1 MFPASARPRSRKSGP
16 TSNRDGTVSALLRPL
31 ARVSSETPTA
41 ETSGYAPLAWPVA
54 AAFCLVLGIAL
65 AGAGLPLWSSA
76 VCAGVLLFVG
86 LTLGLR
92 LALLTL
98 LFIPL
103 GFGRLE
109 LWEARPQPLA
119 PLIGTTQTFS
129 GSSDGTYL
137 TLDEPAGAK
146 VVLSPKGVVGAGRV
160 TLRGDVVAA
169 SRKRNPGG
177 FDYAAFLARRGV
189 GAQVYVDEVTS
200 FEPAGVTFKTRLQR
214 GVVAGLSPTQA
225 ALQEAMTLGIRD
237 NLRDL
242 RDVFAAAGLAHVLAL
257 SGLHIGVLIAALGF
271 LLRPLGVVRYPLMVA
286 FVIAFAALVGATPS
300 VLRATTMAVAVL
312 LSLWLGSGR
321 LEPWPALS
329 LAALLALLWNPSG
342 LFDLSFQLSYL
353 AVIGILVFALPT
365 LRLLHASSLPW
376 WHPKAL
382 LLGSLVVS
390 LGAQA
395 PLLPLLAH
403 TFGTVPVFGPVVN
416 IVALPLATVLV
427 PLGFLAGVLG
437 TVSLPLAALLN
448 HLTAPLA
455 SALIWAANESA
466 SWPSLEWG
474 EIAPVGF
481 AYYGV
486 GACALALVSLG
497 KLRLWRGLLVV
508 AAALSA
514 STLTPAPYG
523 NAELVFLDVG
533 QGDSTLI
540 RLPHRTEILVD
551 GGGTPFSDFDVGEN
565 TVVPALR
572 ALGVD
577 ELELVIASH
586 TDTDHIE
593 GLASVLRDMPVGEL
607 IIGYPSAASG
617 AFTALINAAK
627 VRGVPVTEV
636 RRGEV
641 LQVGDAR
648 LDILNP
654 PMQPFEASNDN
665 SVAFV
670 LNALGSKALFLGDL
684 PSKIEDTLAVPD
696 VNIMMVAHHGSRFS
710 TSDALLNA
718 AKPEQAVLSYGRNN
732 YGHPN
737 PDVLARLRA
746 HGAAVFATQ
755 QRGAV
760 RLPLGTLAK

>member
-1 MFPASARPRSRKSGP
+1 MSVTFSPPAQTTAQTP
-16 TSNRDGTVSALLRPL
+16 ALRPL
-31 ARVSSETPTA
+31 VWSIP
-41 ETSGYAPLAWPVA
+41 A
-54 AAFCLVLGIAL
+54 ALCLVLGIAL
-65 AGAGLPLWSSA
+65 SGAGSPLWMCA
-76 VCAGVLLFVG
+76 VCVGALLLIG

-92 LALLTL
+92 LVLLTL
-98 LFIPL
+98 LCVPL
-103 GFGRLE
+103 GFVRLE
-109 LWEARPQPLA
+109 TWAARPQPLL
-119 PLIGTTQTFS
+119 PLIGTAQALS
-129 GSSDGTYL
+129 GISDGTYL
-137 TLDEPAGAK
+137 RLAEPAGAK
-146 VVLSPKGVVGAGRV
+146 VVLSPQGVVGVGRV
-160 TLRGDVVAA
+160 TLRGEVVAA
-169 SRKRNPGG
+169 ATQRNPGG
-177 FDYAAFLARRGV
+177 FDYRGFLARRGV
-189 GAQVYVDEVTS
+189 GAQVYVAEVLS
-200 FEPAGVTFKTRLQR
+200 FEPAAVTFKERLRR
-214 GVVAGLSPTQA
+214 GVAAGLSPERA
-225 ALQEAMTLGIRD
+225 ALMEAMTLGIRD

-257 SGLHIGVLIAALGF
+257 SGLHIGVLLAALGL
-271 LLRPLGVVRYPLMVA
+271 LLRPLGVLRYPLMMA
-286 FVIAFAALVGATPS
+286 FVVAFAALVGATPS
-300 VLRATTMAVAVL
+300 VLRATTMAVALL

-353 AVIGILVFALPT
+353 AVIGILVFAAPT
-365 LRLLHASSLPW
+365 LRLLRASTLPW

-403 TFGTVPVFGPVVN
+403 TFGTVPLFGPVVN

-427 PLGFLAGVLG
+427 PLGFLAGLLG

-448 HLTAPLA
+448 QLTAPLA
-455 SALIWAANESA
+455 AALIWAANTSA
-466 SWPSLEWG
+466 SWPSVGWG

-481 AYYGV
+481 AYYAL
-486 GACALALVSLG
+486 GALALALVSLG

-514 STLTPAPYG
+514 SSLTPAPHG

-551 GGGTPFSDFDVGEN
+551 GGGTPFSDFDVGKN

-593 GLASVLRDMPVGEL
+593 GLASVLRDMPVGRL
-607 IIGYPSAASG
+607 VIGYPSADSE
-617 AFTALINAAK
+617 AFGALIDAAK
-627 VRGVPVTEV
+627 ARGVAVTEV

-665 SVAFV
+665 SIAFV
-670 LNALGSKALFLGDL
+670 LSALGTKALFLGDL
-684 PSKIEDTLAVPD
+684 PSKLEDTLAVPD
-696 VNIMMVAHHGSRFS
+696 VDILMVAHHGSRFS
-710 TSDALLNA
+710 TSDALLTA
-718 AKPEQAVLSYGRNN
+718 AKPETAVLSYGRNN

-737 PDVLARLRA
+737 PDVLVRLKA
-746 HGAAVFATQ
+746 HGAAVFETYQA
-755 QRGAV
+755 GAV
-760 RLPLGTLAK
+760 RLPLGQTKSSK

>member
-1 MFPASARPRSRKSGP
+1 MSVSLNPSAQPSTEAPAAEVSGH
-16 TSNRDGTVSALLRPL
+16 
-31 ARVSSETPTA
+31 
-41 ETSGYAPLAWPVA
+41 APLAWPVA

-76 VCAGVLLFVG
+76 VCAGVLLLVG
-86 LTLGLR
+86 LTFGLR
-92 LALLTL
+92 LVLLTL

-109 LWEARPQPLA
+109 LWQVRPQPLE
-119 PLIGTTQTFS
+119 PLIGTTQTLS
-129 GSSDGTYL
+129 GEGDGTYL

-146 VVLSPKGVVGAGRV
+146 LVLSPKGVVGAGRV

-169 SRKRNPGG
+169 SHKRNPGG

-200 FEPAGVTFKTRLQR
+200 FEPAAPSFKGRLQR

-271 LLRPLGVVRYPLMVA
+271 LLRPLGVLRYPLMIV
-286 FVIAFAALVGATPS
+286 FVVAFAALVGATPS

-329 LAALLALLWNPSG
+329 LAALLALLWNPSQ

-365 LRLLHASSLPW
+365 LRLLHASRLPW
-376 WHPKAL
+376 WHPKAW

-403 TFGTVPVFGPVVN
+403 TFGTVPLFGPAIN

-437 TVSLPLAALLN
+437 TVSLSLAAFLN

-466 SWPSLEWG
+466 TWPSLEWG

-486 GACALALVSLG
+486 GALALALVSLG
-497 KLRLWRGLLVV
+497 RLRLWRGLLVV
-508 AAALSA
+508 AAAFTA
-514 STLTPAPYG
+514 SMLTPAPYG
-523 NAELVFLDVG
+523 DSELVYLDVG

-586 TDTDHIE
+586 ADTDHIE
-593 GLASVLRDMPVGEL
+593 GLASVLRDVPVGEL
-607 IIGYPSAASG
+607 VIGYPSADSA
-617 AFTALINAAK
+617 AFAALLEIATA
-627 VRGVPVTEV
+627 RGVPVTEV

-641 LQVGDAR
+641 LELGAAR

-654 PMQPFEASNDN
+654 PLQPFEASNDN

-670 LNALGSKALFLGDL
+670 LHALGTKALFLGDV
-684 PSKIEDTLAVPD
+684 PSTVENVLAVPD
-696 VNIMMVAHHGSRFS
+696 VDILMVAHHGSRFS
-710 TSDALLNA
+710 TSDALLTA

-737 PDVLARLRA
+737 PDVLTRLQN
-746 HGAAVFATQ
+746 HGVAVFETHRA
-755 QRGAV
+755 GAV
-760 RLPLGTLAK
+760 RLPLGQTSSYEQ

>member
-1 MFPASARPRSRKSGP
+1 MS
-16 TSNRDGTVSALLRPL
+16 TVSAAPPQVITKTPPL
-31 ARVSSETPTA
+31 S
-41 ETSGYAPLAWPVA
+41 LAWSVP
-54 AAFCLVLGIAL
+54 AAFSLVLGIAL
-65 AGAGLPLWSSA
+65 AGAGLPLWTTA
-76 VCAGVLLFVG
+76 ACAGGLLLVG
-86 LTLGLR
+86 WTLGLR
-92 LALLTL
+92 LLLLTL
-98 LFIPL
+98 LCVPL
-103 GFGRLE
+103 GFVRFEG
-109 LWEARPQPLA
+109 WEARPQPLL
-119 PLIGTTQTFS
+119 PLIGTTQTLS
-129 GSSDGTYL
+129 GTSDGTYMKL
-137 TLDEPAGAK
+137 ESPAGAK

-160 TLRGDVVAA
+160 TLRGDVAPAA
-169 SRKRNPGG
+169 TKHNPGG
-177 FDYAAFLARRGV
+177 FDYAGFLARRGV
-189 GAQVYVDEVTS
+189 GAQVYVDEVLS
-200 FEPAGVTFKTRLQR
+200 FQPAAITFKERLRR
-214 GVVAGLSPTQA
+214 GVGAGLAPEQA
-225 ALQEAMTLGIRD
+225 ALMEAMTLGIRD

-257 SGLHIGVLIAALGF
+257 SGLHIGVLIAALG
-271 LLRPLGVVRYPLMVA
+271 LLLKPLGVLRYPLMIA
-286 FVIAFAALVGATPS
+286 FVVAFAALVGATPS

-312 LSLWLGSGR
+312 LSLWLGGGR

-353 AVIGILVFALPT
+353 AVIGILVFAGPT
-365 LRLLHASSLPW
+365 LRLIHISPLPW

-382 LLGSLVVS
+382 LVGSLLVS

-427 PLGFLAGVLG
+427 PLGFVAGLLG
-437 TVSLPLAALLN
+437 TVSLPLATFLN

-455 SALIWAANESA
+455 AALIWAANTSA
-466 SWPSLEWG
+466 AWPSLQWG

-481 AYYGV
+481 TYYGV
-486 GACALALVSLG
+486 GAFALALVSLG

-514 STLTPAPYG
+514 SAFTPAPHG
-523 NAELVFLDVG
+523 DAEIVFLDVG

-586 TDTDHIE
+586 ADTDHIE
-593 GLASVLRDMPVGEL
+593 GLASVLRDMPVGGL
-607 IIGYPSAASG
+607 VIGHPSSDSEVFG
-617 AFTALINAAK
+617 ALIDAAED
-627 VRGVPVTEV
+627 RGVPITEV

-641 LQVGDAR
+641 ITIGDAR

-654 PMQPFEASNDN
+654 PMEPFEASNDN
-665 SVAFV
+665 SVAFI

-684 PSKIEDTLAVPD
+684 PSEIEDILAVPD
-696 VNIMMVAHHGSRFS
+696 IDILKVAHHGSRFS
-710 TSDALLNA
+710 TSDTLLTA
-718 AKPEQAVLSYGRNN
+718 ANPEQAVLSYGRNN

-737 PDVLARLRA
+737 PDVLARLKA
-746 HGAAVFATQ
+746 HGAAVFATHEA
-755 QRGAV
+755 GAV
-760 RLPLGTLAK
+760 RLPLGQTRRGE

>member
-1 MFPASARPRSRKSGP
+1 MNTILEPPVQKA
-16 TSNRDGTVSALLRPL
+16 
-31 ARVSSETPTA
+31 A
-41 ETSGYAPLAWPVA
+41 ETSAPVSPVWSVP
-54 AAFCLVLGIAL
+54 AAFCLALGIAL
-65 AGAGLPLWSSA
+65 SGTGLPLWSSA
-76 VCAGVLLFVG
+76 ACAGALFLVGLLF
-86 LTLGLR
+86 GLR
-92 LALLTL
+92 LVLLTL
-98 LFIPL
+98 LCIPL
-103 GFGRLE
+103 GFVRFE
-109 LWEARPQPLA
+109 RWEARPQPLL
-119 PLIGTTQTFS
+119 PLIGTSQTLS
-129 GSSDGTYL
+129 GNSDGTYL
-137 TLDEPAGAK
+137 SLDDPAGAK
-146 VVLSPKGVVGAGRV
+146 LVLSPRGIVGAGRV
-160 TLRGDVVAA
+160 RLRGDVVAA
-169 SRKRNPGG
+169 AAKHNPGG
-177 FDYAAFLARRGV
+177 FDYAGFLARRGV
-189 GAQVYVDEVTS
+189 GAQVYVDEVLS
-200 FEPAGVTFKTRLQR
+200 FQPAALTFKERLRR
-214 GVVAGLSPTQA
+214 GVDAGLRPDQA
-225 ALQEAMTLGIRD
+225 ALIEAMTLGIRD

-257 SGLHIGVLIAALGF
+257 SGLHIGVLIAALG
-271 LLRPLGVVRYPLMVA
+271 LLLKPLGVLRYPLMIAFVVA
-286 FVIAFAALVGATPS
+286 FAVLVGATPS

-329 LAALLALLWNPSG
+329 LAALLALLWNPSQ

-353 AVIGILVFALPT
+353 AVIGILVFAGPT
-365 LRLLHASSLPW
+365 LRLLHASRLPW

-382 LLGSLVVS
+382 LVGSLVVS

-416 IVALPLATVLV
+416 IAALPLATLLV
-427 PLGFLAGVLG
+427 PLGFVAGLLG
-437 TVSLPLAALLN
+437 TASLSLAALLN

-455 SALIWAANESA
+455 SALIWTANESA
-466 SWPSLEWG
+466 TWPSLKWG

-481 AYYGV
+481 AYYGL
-486 GACALALVSLG
+486 GASALALVSLG

-514 STLTPAPYG
+514 SALTPAPHG
-523 NAELVFLDVG
+523 SELIFLDVG

-551 GGGTPFSDFDVGEN
+551 GGGTPFSDFDIGEN

-593 GLASVLRDMPVGEL
+593 GLASVLREMPVGEL
-607 IIGYPSAASG
+607 VIGYPSSDSE
-617 AFTALINAAK
+617 AFRALIDTAEA
-627 VRGVPVTEV
+627 RGVPVTEV

-641 LQVGDAR
+641 LDVGDAH

-654 PMQPFEASNDN
+654 PMHPFEASNDN

-684 PSKIEDTLAVPD
+684 PSTVENVLAVPD
-696 VNIMMVAHHGSRFS
+696 VDILMVAHHGSRFS
-710 TSDALLNA
+710 TSATLLNA
-718 AKPEQAVLSYGRNN
+718 ANPEQAVLSYGRNN

-737 PDVLARLRA
+737 PDVLERLRA
-746 HGAAVFATQ
+746 HGVATFETYKA
-755 QRGAV
+755 GAV
-760 RLPLGTLAK
+760 RLPLGQLESNAE